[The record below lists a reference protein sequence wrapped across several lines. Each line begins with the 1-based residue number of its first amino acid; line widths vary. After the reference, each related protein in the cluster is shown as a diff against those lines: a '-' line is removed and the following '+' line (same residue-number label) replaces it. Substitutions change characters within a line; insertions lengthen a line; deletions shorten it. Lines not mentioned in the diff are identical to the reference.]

1 MRRRLASPVPPFD
14 IVPAHVVEAAKRA
27 FVGRIRR
34 LETGYRPGS
43 APVTEINLVGVP
55 AGQAGGGLGD

>member
-27 FVGRIRR
+27 FGGRIRR
-34 LETGYRPGS
+34 LDIGHVPTN
-43 APVTEINLVGVP
+43 APTPQINLVGVP
-55 AGQAGGGLGD
+55 AGQIGAALTD

>member
-14 IVPAHVVEAAKRA
+14 IVPAHVVEAAKRV

-34 LETGYRPGS
+34 LETVHGSGS
-43 APVTEINLVGVP
+43 APTAEINIVGLP
-55 AGQAGGGLGD
+55 LRQAGAGLAD